1 MEPSTYHLALLPIL
15 STLVYALIGL
25 GVFALALFVMD
36 KVTPF
41 SISKEIEQDQN
52 IALAIIVGSVF
63 VSLAIIIQAAIRWM
77 LTSRVLASDSSDT
90 RLRIL

>member
-1 MEPSTYHLALLPIL
+1 MEQSSYHLALMPIL

-41 SISKEIEQDQN
+41 SIGKEIEQDQN

-63 VSLAIIIQAAIRWM
+63 VSLAIIIQAAIR
-77 LTSRVLASDSSDT
+77 
-90 RLRIL
+90 